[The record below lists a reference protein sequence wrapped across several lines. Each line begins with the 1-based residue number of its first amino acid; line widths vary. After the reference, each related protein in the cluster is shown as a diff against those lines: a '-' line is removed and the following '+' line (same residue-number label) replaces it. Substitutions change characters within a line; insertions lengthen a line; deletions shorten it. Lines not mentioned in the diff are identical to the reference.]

1 MPEALFNTLQEDKP
15 IEWTESEIKDY
26 IATRGE
32 FNSGRIAYLLKND
45 FTNTSTSINT
55 STIKTPISA
64 SLATNPT
71 PQPIL
76 PTQPTSSIQ
85 PTLSNQGFGK
95 ELINLIKMYIEDNK
109 YNGEDDNFNFKFIIF
124 YDLYSK
130 ANVP

>member
-1 MPEALFNTLQEDKP
+1 MA
-15 IEWTESEIKDY
+15 IG
-26 IATRGE
+26 GE